1 MTDSGYPRSVWEW
14 RRGTPLAEA
23 TKVYEGEQSDVSVGG
38 FAYLD
43 RGRRCEFEMQPRCSR
58 DAAEM

>member
-43 RGRRCEFEMQPRCSR
+43 RGRRCEILPLAHLYGG
-58 DAAEM
+58 DGD